1 MPSFLIIEPEPLNEQ
16 KAGRG
21 ARGKNLE
28 IFLGKYFGNRS
39 VSIIN
44 HKDLTAGNSF
54 VVDHLFIGIPSAIS
68 KKELG
73 KISFNRLHLFDYG
86 DHEKV
91 NWGHSDEDLLR
102 PLAHSYLKSWTQ
114 EDWGD
119 EFNWGTLPIR
129 RSKSLCLCVKANNL
143 LNRILDPARSRP
155 VDTTFLGNPVVGW
168 KEVYGDQPKYT
179 RVHWLDE
186 ISSSSQ
192 FTFSGGFFMR
202 GRDAETFRFNASEK
216 LKPLFLQKGRMNFLS
231 YFNLMLNSKTALAP
245 PGNALWSYRHYES
258 IYAGTIPISA
268 DFRRADMLVPLPKDG
283 MMHVGKGESVL
294 PHVDQALKARKDD
307 PRLPSRNLESLDK
320 YLTNGLYDRKK
331 SLLLERFMKQIEE
344 SCR

>member
-1 MPSFLIIEPEPLNEQ
+1 MNFLIVEPCELDG
-16 KAGRG
+16 KKSGRG
-21 ARGKNLE
+21 ARGKNLKL
-28 IFLGKYFGNRS
+28 FLDAYFGRKS
-39 VSIIN
+39 TSLISLKEL
-44 HKDLTAGNSF
+44 HGSNSYC
-54 VVDHLFIGIPSAIS
+54 VDHLFIGIPSTIS
-68 KKELG
+68 KNDLKR
-73 KISFNRLHLFDYG
+73 ISFGRLHLFDYG

-91 NWGHSDEDLLR
+91 IWGQSDKDLLW
-102 PLAHSYLKSWTQ
+102 PLAHSYLKSWTD

-119 EFNWGTLPIR
+119 EFNWGALPIR
-129 RSKSLCLCVKANNL
+129 RSKSLYLCVKANNL
-143 LNRILDPARSRP
+143 LNRIRDPARNRP

-168 KEVYGDQPKYT
+168 KEVYGNKSKYT

-186 ISSSSQ
+186 ISASGQ
-192 FTFSGGFFMR
+192 YTFSGGFFMR
-202 GRDAETFRFNASEK
+202 GRDAETFRFNASEN

-258 IYAGTIPISA
+258 IYAGAIPISA
-268 DFRRADMLVPLPKDG
+268 DFRRAGMLVPLPKEG
-283 MMHVGKGESVL
+283 MIHVGRGESVL

-307 PRLPSRNLESLDK
+307 PRLPSKNLESLEK

-344 SCR
+344 G